1 MWAAGTEHRLRGV
14 DPQPDPG
21 HKAAT
26 PLQIKPVALWGAQ
39 VGTGILC
46 PFTALRGRI
55 HPLIQDNHK
64 ANSTGVGVLEGS
76 PAGST
81 GHWPEH

>member
-1 MWAAGTEHRLRGV
+1 MWAAGTEHRLHGV

-46 PFTALRGRI
+46 PFTALW
-55 HPLIQDNHK
+55 
-64 ANSTGVGVLEGS
+64 GS
-76 PAGST
+76 VQGKGSSPYP
-81 GHWPEH
+81 GESQS